1 MNDEMKQEIIFDVIM
16 KAQRNDAVL
25 VQMEPFDIE
34 VYKDFWSDDKTPFDA
49 HLFTSFPCKNEWIQ
63 SGTMT
68 TRLYEKSGV
77 TRVVHH
83 GENLGD
89 GRYGRGIINCIRDKS
104 LHCRMEPVDNY
115 VIPGCF
121 EHPALAERGREN
133 SLCHPGCRIVTFVY
147 WTKYEGGS

>member
-49 HLFTSFPCKNEWIQ
+49 HLFTSFPCETALFK
-63 SGTMT
+63 SGGLTN
-68 TRLYEKSGV
+68 TRLYELSGV

-89 GRYGRGIINCIRDKS
+89 GR
-104 LHCRMEPVDNY
+104 
-115 VIPGCF
+115 
-121 EHPALAERGREN
+121 
-133 SLCHPGCRIVTFVY
+133 
-147 WTKYEGGS
+147 